1 MTADIED
8 GGRAGALHHKI
19 VRAAADVLESE
30 GLDALST
37 RAVAARAGV
46 FPPTIFRLFGDKDG
60 LLEALGEHGFDTY
73 LEAKSRLPR
82 SDDPVADLR
91 RAWDLHVRFGLEQP
105 AYYALVFGPSR
116 SGRPSQAGRRALV
129 ELQRM
134 LTRVAAAGRLRMSVE
149 RATALMHAAGVGVVT
164 TTIST
169 PPETRDPELARV
181 AREVVFDAM
190 IAPPGA
196 EPWAEPA
203 GGAPGTGP
211 AGPAMALRAALAAEG
226 ESPLS
231 PGEELLLLELL
242 NRLADVRR
250 SGEG

>member
-8 GGRAGALHHKI
+8 GRRAGALHHKI

-169 PPETRDPELARV
+169 PPDARDPELAGV

-196 EPWAEPA
+196 GP
-203 GGAPGTGP
+203 GGAAPGAGP

-226 ESPLS
+226 ALPLS

>member
-8 GGRAGALHHKI
+8 GRRAGALHHKI

-169 PPETRDPELARV
+169 PPDARDPELARV

-196 EPWAEPA
+196 GP
-203 GGAPGTGP
+203 GGAAPGAGP

-226 ESPLS
+226 ELPLS

>member
-1 MTADIED
+1 MTAETED
-8 GGRAGALHHKI
+8 GRPAGALHHKI

-91 RAWDLHVRFGLEQP
+91 LAWDLHVRFGLEQP

-164 TTIST
+164 TMIST
-169 PPETRDPELARV
+169 PPDTRDPELARV
-181 AREVVFDAM
+181 ARDVVFDAM

-196 EPWAEPA
+196 EPG
-203 GGAPGTGP
+203 GGAPGAGP

-226 ESPLS
+226 ELPLS

>member
-8 GGRAGALHHKI
+8 GRRAGALHHKI

-169 PPETRDPELARV
+169 PPDARDPELARV

-196 EPWAEPA
+196 EP
-203 GGAPGTGP
+203 GGAAPGAGP

-226 ESPLS
+226 ELPLS

>member
-8 GGRAGALHHKI
+8 GRRAGALHHKI

-82 SDDPVADLR
+82 SDDSVADLR

-169 PPETRDPELARV
+169 PPDARDPELAGV

-196 EPWAEPA
+196 GP
-203 GGAPGTGP
+203 GGAAPGAGP

-226 ESPLS
+226 ELPLS